1 MRLKIFDNFKI
12 IERLSSVMSASDL
25 EVGDRIKVTY
35 YHQTVEGE
43 IVDHFGDGVFIMLD
57 HPLRYKK
64 TRNDNVANPMAYGSI
79 FSSTTS
85 FELYDGEEAIPGLT
99 FENIEKL

>member
-43 IVDHFGDGVFIMLD
+43 IVEV
-57 HPLRYKK
+57 
-64 TRNDNVANPMAYGSI
+64 
-79 FSSTTS
+79 
-85 FELYDGEEAIPGLT
+85 
-99 FENIEKL
+99 

>member
-1 MRLKIFDNFKI
+1 
-12 IERLSSVMSASDL
+12 
-25 EVGDRIKVTY
+25 
-35 YHQTVEGE
+35 
-43 IVDHFGDGVFIMLD
+43 
-57 HPLRYKK
+57 
-64 TRNDNVANPMAYGSI
+64 MAYGSI